1 MKRKIITIN
10 HEKCSG
16 CGMCVPDCPEGAL
29 QVIEGKARLVGD
41 LLCDGLGAC
50 IQSCPENA
58 ISVEE
63 REAQPYDEAKA
74 LETIIPQGR
83 NVIVAHLK
91 HLKEHGQ
98 TEFLKQALSHL
109 SQHGVPVDFPIE
121 ANPQPDMRSCPGS
134 KTLAFPS
141 RQEEMEEGPNRPSR
155 LAHWPVQLHLIS
167 PSAPHYHHSHL
178 LMAADC
184 VAYAYADFHKDFLK
198 DRTLAIACP
207 KLDSHQEIYLEKLT
221 ALIDQ
226 AALRSI
232 RVMIMQVPCCNGL
245 LRLVLEAARRAA
257 HKVPVHCVI
266 VGLRGEILS
275 EAPVQ
280 TGPAE
285 ACAS

>member
-1 MKRKIITIN
+1 
-10 HEKCSG
+10 
-16 CGMCVPDCPEGAL
+16 MCVSDCPEGAL

-58 ISVEE
+58 ISVEV
-63 REAQPYDEAKA
+63 REAQPYDEAKV
-74 LETIIPQGR
+74 LEGIIPQGR
-83 NVIVAHLK
+83 NVIVAHLR
-91 HLKEHGQ
+91 HLKDHGQ
-98 TEFLKQALSHL
+98 TELLKQALSLL
-109 SQHGVPVDFPIE
+109 SQHGIPVDFPIE
-121 ANPQPDMRSCPGS
+121 SSAQPGMQSCPGS

-141 RQEEMEEGPNRPSR
+141 RPEEKEEGSSRPSR

-167 PSAPHYHHSHL
+167 PSAPHYGNSDL
-178 LMAADC
+178 LIAADC

-198 DRTLAIACP
+198 GRTLAIACP
-207 KLDSHQEIYLEKLT
+207 KLDSHQELYLEKLT

-245 LRLVLEAARRAA
+245 LRLVVEAARRAA
-257 HKVPVHCVI
+257 HKVPIRCAI

-275 EAPVQ
+275 EASVE

-285 ACAS
+285 ARVS